1 MALIDLAA
9 RDTAAPR
16 ARLLSNGSYSV
27 LLSGA
32 GGGYSQWHDT
42 LLTAWEGDRVED
54 GDGLFAYLRDCDDGA
69 LWSVGAQPCGLA
81 GVERYAAVASPG
93 GVRLGRRERELD
105 ASLAVCVF
113 PDLDAELRRLTI
125 RNTSGRPRR
134 LEVTWYTPLVLNAL
148 PAHAAHP
155 AFSKLFVETEFLIPP
170 FKEGGRGGIFRS
182 TDTVR
187 EAFANS
193 SPQERVQS
201 DKSPLTPLFQR
212 GVVARRRPRSADEHP
227 PLMGLAIFG
236 GESPSFETDRARLLG
251 RNRRAATLA
260 ALDAR
265 GPLGGGVGS
274 VLDPAFATRVEVT
287 IAAGA
292 TATLDVVLAAA
303 ANRQGLLDLLAST
316 AAAPRRDAAWDAAA
330 AAERA
335 RRAELGLDD
344 ATAERLQDL
353 AVALLYQDPA
363 VGARD
368 AERRKPR
375 GAVSQLWGHAMGGR
389 PLVVVRDSAQ
399 LASMLS
405 AHAYWTRL
413 GLGIDMLVLCADA
426 AAVTAG
432 QALITERG
440 GAPGVQLQARDAF
453 PAADLA
459 VALAWASLVV
469 DKQPPLPG
477 ALPPLAAP
485 ASAPVPAAA
494 PAPASP
500 PADLEFDNGAGAF
513 ANGGR
518 EYRMVVGPGAAARP
532 PLAWINVIGHDTFG
546 GFVSESGA
554 GYTWSRNSREHRLTP
569 WRNDPVGDPHD
580 EALYVRDEASGAFWS
595 PQPGPC
601 PAATYEVRHGFGW
614 TQWRS
619 TVGELEQDVVCFVPL
634 QQPLKLTR
642 VRLTNRGGAP
652 RRLALYSYARLVLG
666 VTPRDTA
673 RLVVCERDKKSGAWL
688 AANRLADEFGDGD
701 AFATVA
707 APAGATVSGSCDRAA
722 FLGRDGSSAAPAMVR
737 AGGELDGRASAGLD
751 PCFAQRVAVDVA
763 PGASVECTFL
773 LGEAPDR
780 KQLAALV
787 QRYATPDAVE
797 AALAAVRQFW
807 DQTLG
812 AVQVRTPS
820 RAIDLMLN
828 GWLLYQVLS
837 CRLWGRS
844 ALYQSGGAYGFRD
857 QLQDSAA
864 LVYTRPDL
872 SRAQILLHAAHQFV
886 EGDVLHW
893 WHPPLAR
900 GIRTRFSD
908 DLLWLPYLTSYYI
921 GVTGDRDILKERVG
935 FLQTRLLAPG
945 EDEAYL
951 LPGHATERTDLYDH
965 CCRAIDRSLAVGA
978 HGLPLMGTGDWNDG
992 MNRVGREGKGESVWV
1007 GFFLYDLLG
1016 AFIPFC
1022 VARGDQ
1028 ARSERYGKHRDALG
1042 AALND
1047 GGWDG
1052 AWYRRAYYD
1061 DGTPLGSA
1069 QSDECQIDVLAQSWA
1084 VISGAAPAERAAQ
1097 AMQAVDEH
1105 LVMRDAGLI
1114 RLLAPAFDKSAH
1126 DPGYIKGYV
1135 PGIRENGGQYTH
1147 GATWVV
1153 MALAMMGRR
1162 ADAAAYYEM
1171 LTPVQ
1176 HGATAKAIATYQVE
1190 PYVICADV
1198 YGVAPHIGRG
1208 GWTWY
1213 TGSAAWMYR
1222 IGLERVLGVRVAGG
1236 DTLIIDPRIPDDW
1249 PGFEV
1254 SLRLHDGA
1262 SNYTV
1267 TVENPSGSAARVVHV
1282 ELDGAPSVLADG
1294 VAHVPLLRDNQPHA
1308 VRVVLG

>member
-1 MALIDLAA
+1 MALIDLAT

-16 ARLLSNGSYSV
+16 ARLLSNGSYGV

-54 GDGLFAYLRDCDDGA
+54 GDGLFVYLRDCDDGA
-69 LWSVGAQPCGLA
+69 TWSLGAQPCGLGGA
-81 GVERYAAVASPG
+81 ERYAAVASPG

-125 RNTSGRPRR
+125 RNASGRTRR
-134 LEVTWYTPLVLNAL
+134 LEVTWYAPLVLNAL

-155 AFSKLFVETEFLIPP
+155 AFSKLFVETELITAAALSPSDATPP
-170 FKEGGRGGIFRS
+170 FEDATPPFEKGGKGGIS
-182 TDTVR
+182 
-187 EAFANS
+187 E
-193 SPQERVQS
+193 PS
-201 DKSPLTPLFQR
+201 DKSPLAPLFQR
-212 GVVARRRPRSADEHP
+212 GVLARRRPRSAGEHP

-236 GESPSFETDRARLLG
+236 GESPSFDTDRARLLG

-260 ALDAR
+260 ALEAG
-265 GPLGGGVGS
+265 GPLAGGVGS
-274 VLDPAFATRVEVT
+274 VLDPAFAARVEVV
-287 IAAGA
+287 IPAGA
-292 TATLDVVLAAA
+292 TATVDVVLAAA
-303 ANRQGLLDLLAST
+303 ADRAALLALWARSGD
-316 AAAPRRDAAWDAAA
+316 AGLRDGAWDAAA

-335 RRAELGLDD
+335 RRAALGLDD
-344 ATAERLQDL
+344 AEAERLQDL

-363 VGARD
+363 VGAGL
-368 AERRKPR
+368 AERKRPR

-389 PLVVVRDSAQ
+389 PLIVARDAG
-399 LASMLS
+399 LLPRLLT

-413 GLGIDMLVLCADA
+413 GLGIDMLVLAADA
-426 AAVTAG
+426 AAVEAG
-432 QALITERG
+432 QALIKERG
-440 GAPGVQLQARDAF
+440 GAPGVQVQARDAF

-469 DKQPPLPG
+469 GEDLP
-477 ALPPLAAP
+477 AP
-485 ASAPVPAAA
+485 GRMPIVPIAAAA
-494 PAPASP
+494 PAPPPSPAPAPASE
-500 PADLEFDNGAGAF
+500 LEFDNGAGAF
-513 ANGGR
+513 TAGGR
-518 EYRMVVGPGAAARP
+518 EYRIVVGPDAAARP
-532 PLAWINVIGHDTFG
+532 PLAWINVIGHDSFG
-546 GFVSESGA
+546 ALVSESGA

-601 PAATYEVRHGFGW
+601 PSGTYEVRHGFGW
-614 TQWRS
+614 TRWRG
-619 TVGELEQDVVCFVPL
+619 TVGELEQEVTCFVPL
-634 QQPLKLTR
+634 QQPVKLTR
-642 VRLTNRGGAP
+642 LRITNRGSAP

-666 VTPRDTA
+666 VTPRETA
-673 RLVVCERDKKSGAWL
+673 RLVCCARDKKSGAWL

-701 AFATVA
+701 AFAAVA
-707 APAGATVSGSCDRAA
+707 APDGAALSGTCDRAA
-722 FLGRDGSSAAPAMVR
+722 FLGQDGSSAAPAALR
-737 AGGELDGRASAGLD
+737 AGGELDGRAAAGLD
-751 PCFAQRVAVDVA
+751 PCFAQRVAVEVA
-763 PGASVECTFL
+763 AGASVECTFL
-773 LGEAPDR
+773 LGEAVKR
-780 KQLAALV
+780 KTLAELV
-787 QRYATPDAVE
+787 QRYATPAAVE
-797 AALAAVRQFW
+797 AALAAVRGFW
-807 DQTLG
+807 DETLG

-872 SRAQILLHAAHQFV
+872 MRAQLLLHAAHQFV

-908 DLLWLPYLTSYYI
+908 DLLWLPYLTAYYI
-921 GVTGDRDILKERVG
+921 GVTGDRAILKQRVG
-935 FLQTRLLAPG
+935 FLQARPLAPG

-1022 VARGDQ
+1022 VSRGDS
-1028 ARSERYGKHRDALG
+1028 ARAERYGQHREALR

-1069 QSDECQIDVLAQSWA
+1069 QSDECKIDVLAQSWA

-1097 AMQAVDEH
+1097 AMQAVDER

-1114 RLLAPAFDKSAH
+1114 RLLAPPFDTSAH

-1162 ADAAAYYEM
+1162 ADAAPYYEM

-1176 HGATAKAIATYQVE
+1176 HGGSADAIATFQVE

-1198 YGVAPHIGRG
+1198 YGVAPHVGRG

-1222 IGLERVLGVRVAGG
+1222 IGLERVLGIRVAGG
-1236 DTLIIDPRIPDDW
+1236 DTLIIDPRIPDAW
-1249 PGFEV
+1249 PGFDV
-1254 SLRLHDGA
+1254 TLRLNDGA
-1262 SNYTV
+1262 SRYTV

-1294 VAHVPLLRDNQPHA
+1294 VAHVPLLRDNAPHA